1 MLVCLSSMNP
11 RVGLGSQGFLSCGRW
26 LFFFGFALLARGYV
40 LPFGETNLQKA
51 QVSRLVRR
59 AFWMSDR
66 LYELVNG
73 DVGDLDGC
81 CFSYRQPASK
91 RANAGAI
98 P

>member
-1 MLVCLSSMNP
+1 MS
-11 RVGLGSQGFLSCGRW
+11 FLLMQQTNGIKKGKVS
-26 LFFFGFALLARGYV
+26 
-40 LPFGETNLQKA
+40 FGETNLQKA